1 MATKIFKDKWDARET
16 LEKEILK
23 ELLEDYLNWRPE
35 EREDF
40 FHGGVNPE
48 NYKYYIRDQMC
59 ESRSPSRCNCGERRE
74 DGFKISLMNRRGD
87 TIITR
92 YACICSEC
100 GVRGGTWLKDI
111 R

>member
-16 LEKEILK
+16 MGKDILK
-23 ELLEDYLNWRPE
+23 ELLEDYLNGRPE
-35 EREDF
+35 EWEDF
-40 FHGGVNPE
+40 FHEGVNPE
-48 NYKYYIRDQMC
+48 NYKYHVKDHLLETCFHSY
-59 ESRSPSRCNCGERRE
+59 CNCGERRI

-92 YACICSEC
+92 CACICTEC
-100 GVRGGTWLKDI
+100 GARGGTWLKDM